1 MSAGVFVLDPLADTR
16 WDELLDRH
24 PRASVFHSRGWL
36 EALRRTYG
44 YEPIAL
50 TTNER
55 GPLGNGLALCRV
67 RTWMS
72 RRLVSLPFSDHCEPL
87 VDRPDDLAAV
97 IGFLT
102 GEVETRRWRSFELRP
117 RYVALVPGV
126 LAAETGK
133 KRSDSLEMGFRQVD
147 PSGLAEG
154 ASYCLHTLDLARPAE
169 QIFDG
174 FHHSSTQRAIRRAE
188 REGLSYEAGT
198 SEQLLSSFYGLLRLT
213 RRRHGLPPQPLAWFR
228 NLAACLGDAHST
240 RFARSGQGLTIH
252 VASKDGLAVA
262 SILTLSFKKTMVYKY
277 GGSDAAHHP
286 LGGMPFLFWRAIQDA
301 QAQGIEE
308 LDLGRS
314 DLDQPGLVAFKD
326 HLGAT
331 RSTLTYYACPERR
344 TAAAHDGLLS
354 RAAKRLV
361 AHLPDAALDLTGR
374 LLYKHL
380 G

>member
-1 MSAGVFVLDPLADTR
+1 MTTGVSVLDPLADTR
-16 WDELLDRH
+16 WDGFVERH

-44 YEPIAL
+44 YEPIVL
-50 TTNER
+50 TTTER
-55 GPLGNGLALCRV
+55 GPLDNGLALCRV

-72 RRLVSLPFSDHCEPL
+72 RRLVSLPFSDHCDPL
-87 VDRPDDLAAV
+87 VDRPEDLSAV
-97 IGFLT
+97 LGFLA
-102 GEVETRRWRSFELRP
+102 GEMGKRRWRSLELRP
-117 RYVALVPGV
+117 RYVAP
-126 LAAETGK
+126 TGLTK
-133 KRSDSLEMGFRQVD
+133 
-147 PSGLAEG
+147 G
-154 ASYCLHTLDLARPAE
+154 ASYCLHTLDLVRPAD

-188 REGLSYEAGT
+188 REGVSYEAGT
-198 SEQLLSSFYGLLRLT
+198 SERLLSGFYGLLRLT

-228 NLAACLGDAHST
+228 NLVACLRDSLA
-240 RFARSGQGLTIH
+240 IH
-252 VASKDGLAVA
+252 EASKDGQPIA

-277 GGSDAAHHP
+277 GGSDAGHHR
-286 LGGMPFLFWRAIQDA
+286 LGGMPFLFWRAIQEA
-301 QAQGIEE
+301 KAQGIEE

-331 RSTLTYYACPERR
+331 RSTLTYYTCPERR
-344 TAAAHDGLLS
+344 KGTVHDGPIF
-354 RAAKRLV
+354 RAARRVV

>member
-1 MSAGVFVLDPLADTR
+1 MTPSAVHVLDPLADTR
-16 WDELLDRH
+16 WDELLNRH

-44 YEPIAL
+44 YEPIVL
-50 TTNER
+50 TTTDP

-97 IGFLT
+97 LGFLT
-102 GEVETRRWRSFELRP
+102 SEVETRRWRSFELRP

-133 KRSDSLEMGFRQVD
+133 KRSDSLEMRFRQVD

-174 FHHSSTQRAIRRAE
+174 FHHSSTQRAVRRAE

-198 SEQLLSSFYGLLRLT
+198 SERLLSSFYGLLRLT
-213 RRRHGLPPQPLAWFR
+213 RRRHGLPPQPLTWFR
-228 NLAACLGDAHST
+228 NLAACLGD
-240 RFARSGQGLTIH
+240 GLAIH
-252 VASKDGLAVA
+252 VASKDGLPVA
-262 SILTLSFKKTMVYKY
+262 SILTLSFKKTMIYKY

-331 RSTLTYYACPERR
+331 QTKLTYYTCPKRR
-344 TAAAHDGLLS
+344 TAATPDGLLS
-354 RAAKRLV
+354 RAARRLV